1 MFHQFIGRTWAANR
15 SAPPPARPP
24 PARPRPTTREAKR
37 FVLKAFIGS
46 DGRDGCGQLCAV
58 RSEKLTCDHYR
69 YPIPLPTSPTN
80 VTGAKIE
87 DLRCCFEIRCVGGA
101 CSQLAFCSRLHPRW
115 NAVVSVDLQREAC
128 KGPESRWS
136 SPPMDTRNLRGVTS
150 ALPLSE
156 VEK

>member
-1 MFHQFIGRTWAANR
+1 MFHQFIGSKSQRTR
-15 SAPPPARPP
+15 RRPARPAR

-80 VTGAKIE
+80 VTGAK
-87 DLRCCFEIRCVGGA
+87 V
-101 CSQLAFCSRLHPRW
+101 
-115 NAVVSVDLQREAC
+115 C
-128 KGPESRWS
+128 KDG
-136 SPPMDTRNLRGVTS
+136 
-150 ALPLSE
+150 
-156 VEK
+156 